1 MVPGFGNPGSLG
13 IKPTEAAFTPVKC
26 TNVDDHDIDGQRLGK
41 RKRRANIVHKNGES
55 TELPSARNAR
65 QTSLRTASPRALA
78 GTAGNVGVSEAS
90 TFVQLSRATDAVQ
103 LSEPDQARLAKKAK
117 KSPSPFVDV
126 DLPVFQQGLVINI
139 NEEHHSTVHKNGQ
152 CLLVAQDAPTAQAAI
167 IALDAPT

>member
-1 MVPGFGNPGSLG
+1 M
-13 IKPTEAAFTPVKC
+13 KC
-26 TNVDDHDIDGQRLGK
+26 TNVDDHDMDGQRLGK
-41 RKRRANIVHKNGES
+41 RRRIANNVHKNGES

-90 TFVQLSRATDAVQ
+90 TVQDVSATSRATDAVQ

-152 CLLVAQDAPTAQAAI
+152 CLLVAQDAPT
-167 IALDAPT
+167 